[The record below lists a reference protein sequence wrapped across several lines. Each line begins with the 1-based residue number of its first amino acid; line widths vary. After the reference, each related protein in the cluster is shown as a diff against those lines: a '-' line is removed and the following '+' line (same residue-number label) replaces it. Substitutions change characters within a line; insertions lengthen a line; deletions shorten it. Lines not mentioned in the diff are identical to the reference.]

1 MLKNHTRL
9 FSGEDNMSI
18 VVREYDAKTDSKNRI
33 RLQNPVF
40 EYFHNNQARKPVTSV
55 IGRNR
60 LLLSLFDA
68 KISLDMYSISNACML

>member
-1 MLKNHTRL
+1 
-9 FSGEDNMSI
+9 MSI

-40 EYFHNNQARKPVTSV
+40 ENFHNNQARKPVTSV

-60 LLLSLFDA
+60 LFLPLFDA
-68 KISLDMYSISNACML
+68 KKN

>member
-60 LLLSLFDA
+60 LFLPLFDA
-68 KISLDMYSISNACML
+68 KKN

>member
-40 EYFHNNQARKPVTSV
+40 ENYHVREMSDGIIVLSSSVKKTPTSV
-55 IGRNR
+55 SRR
-60 LLLSLFDA
+60 
-68 KISLDMYSISNACML
+68 

>member
-1 MLKNHTRL
+1 MLKNHTKL
-9 FSGEDNMSI
+9 FTGEDNMSI

-40 EYFHNNQARKPVTSV
+40 ENFHNNQARKPVTSV

-60 LLLSLFDA
+60 LFTINTA
-68 KISLDMYSISNACML
+68 SI

>member
-1 MLKNHTRL
+1 
-9 FSGEDNMSI
+9 MSI